1 MGSSPHALVV
11 DDDQEIR
18 KLLGRYLTEQGFR
31 VSLAGDGREFHQRVA
46 TEKFDIVVL
55 DVLLPDGSGLEL
67 CRFLRQRAPQIPI
80 ILVTALKE
88 EVDRIIGLEIGAD
101 DYIGK
106 PFNPR
111 ELLARMRAV
120 LRRSASGVGAPLQ
133 AGVVYRFGGL
143 VADVASRS
151 VTAADGATVDLTG
164 AEFELLRVFLD
175 RPGRVLSRE
184 QLLDH
189 TQGREAGPFDRSID
203 VLMSR
208 IRRKLG
214 GATAEVLFKTV
225 RNGGYQLTVRVD
237 NETGS

>member
-1 MGSSPHALVV
+1 MNASPHALVV

-18 KLLGRYLTEQGFR
+18 KLLGRYLGEQGFR
-31 VSLAGDGREFHQRVA
+31 VSLAGSKREFLERVA
-46 TEKFDIVVL
+46 TEKLDIVVL
-55 DVLLPDGSGLEL
+55 DVLLPDGSGLDL
-67 CRFLRQRAPQIPI
+67 CRYLRQRAPHVPV

-111 ELLARMRAV
+111 ELVARMRAV
-120 LRRSASGVGAPLQ
+120 LRRVAANTAPVPLGSA
-133 AGVVYRFGGL
+133 YRFAGL
-143 VADVASRS
+143 TADAGART
-151 VTAADGATVDLTG
+151 VTTADGGAIDLTG

-184 QLLDH
+184 QLLGH
-189 TQGREAGPFDRSID
+189 TQGREAGPLDRSID

-214 GATAEVLFKTV
+214 AATGEPLFKTV
-225 RNGGYQLTVRVD
+225 RNGGYQLVAKVEAGD
-237 NETGS
+237 GA